1 MHPREIQLCIAI
13 VKYRTR
19 LKIPRRGI
27 CTSYLSALQPGMLTL
42 SFLLNCAS
50 LLPRPYVDH
59 WPASRI
65 YQPPGPK
72 NRYHMHRSRHWY
84 RTYAIFKLK
93 NVSYWH
99 KPYVLQVSSIS
110 YLHPTPILSGNTL
123 YFGCRSAS
131 KDQHYGQEWKAYAKE
146 NKLVYRVA
154 CSRDGPEGVKRTY
167 VQDLIEADG
176 ERIWELISRGAWV
189 YISGYEGLLASSSAS
204 LIHGA
209 SGFRSSNKM
218 PASGERCPFGV
229 SVVSYGG
236 LSTDEAGEY
245 VKRMELE
252 GKLMEEC
259 WS

>member
-1 MHPREIQLCIAI
+1 M
-13 VKYRTR
+13 
-19 LKIPRRGI
+19 
-27 CTSYLSALQPGMLTL
+27 
-42 SFLLNCAS
+42 
-50 LLPRPYVDH
+50 
-59 WPASRI
+59 
-65 YQPPGPK
+65 
-72 NRYHMHRSRHWY
+72 
-84 RTYAIFKLK
+84 
-93 NVSYWH
+93 
-99 KPYVLQVSSIS
+99 
-110 YLHPTPILSGNTL
+110 
-123 YFGCRSAS
+123 
-131 KDQHYGQEWKAYAKE
+131 
-146 NKLVYRVA
+146 YRVA

-218 PASGERCPFGV
+218 PAAVRDALRR